1 MMGTEW
7 LYGAIA
13 LLVGIHV
20 LTMLYAYRSRDE
32 VATATPGS
40 ETEQPQQ
47 LAADDERIDCPQ
59 CGTTNDPNYR
69 FCRTCVA
76 DLSKRPPKRQPT
88 GGSHPH

>member
-32 VATATPGS
+32 VATAATQS
-40 ETEQPQQ
+40 EAEPDRP
-47 LAADDERIDCPQ
+47 LEASDERVNCPQ
-59 CGTTNDPNYR
+59 CGTTNDPSYR

-76 DLSKRPPKRQPT
+76 DLSKRPPRRQPT

>member
-32 VATATPGS
+32 GATATTEPDA
-40 ETEQPQQ
+40 EQPT
-47 LAADDERIDCPQ
+47 LADPDDDRINCPQ
-59 CGTTNDPNYR
+59 CGTTNDPTYR

-76 DLSKRPPKRQPT
+76 DLSKQPPRRQPT
-88 GGSHPH
+88 SGSQPH

>member
-32 VATATPGS
+32 VAASATPS
-40 ETEQPQQ
+40 EAEQSQPQ
-47 LAADDERIDCPQ
+47 AADAERIECPQ
-59 CGTTNDPNYR
+59 CGTTNDPTYR

-76 DLSKRPPKRQPT
+76 DLSKRPPQRQPT

>member
-1 MMGTEW
+1 MVGTEW

-32 VATATPGS
+32 TATTES
-40 ETEQPQQ
+40 EGEQTQP
-47 LAADDERIDCPQ
+47 LGGRGERVDCPQ

-76 DLSKRPPKRQPT
+76 DLSKQAPQRQPT